1 MRALA
6 LILALLLP
14 LAAAAQDRA
23 QTLADIRSELGAIG
37 AEIASLRAEML
48 SSGAVARFGGASAL
62 ERMDALEAALTALTA
77 RAEALELRLD
87 RIVADATNRLADLEF
102 RLTELEGGDVA
113 GLGQPAPLGT
123 TPSAGSAP
131 ATPGPAPGPQ
141 ASVDRA
147 REVLGQRDFRGALAL
162 LEAAPQPDAGD
173 PLGGEAAYL
182 RGQALEGLGDTAAA
196 ARAYL
201 ESFSG
206 WPDGIDAPMAL
217 FRLGL
222 ALGTL
227 GQRPEACVTLGEVGA
242 RYPLHAAAAEA
253 AAAASALGCG

>member
-1 MRALA
+1 MRLVALVLA
-6 LILALLLP
+6 LVLP

-23 QTLADIRSELGAIG
+23 RTLADIRAELNAIG
-37 AEIASLRAEML
+37 AEIAALRAEMVA
-48 SSGAVARFGGASAL
+48 SGSVSQFGGASAL

-77 RAEALELRLD
+77 RAEALELRID
-87 RIVADATNRLADLEF
+87 RIVADGTNRLADLEF

-113 GLGQPAPLGT
+113 ALGQPAPLGT
-123 TPSAGSAP
+123 TSSAGSAP
-131 ATPGPAPGPQ
+131 AAPGPAPGPQ
-141 ASVDRA
+141 ATVDRA
-147 REVLGQRDFRGALAL
+147 REVLGQRDFRSALAI
-162 LEAAPQPDAGD
+162 LEAAPQPAADD
-173 PLGGEAAYL
+173 PLRGEAAFL
-182 RGQALEGLGDTAAA
+182 RGLALEGLGDTAAA

-227 GQRPEACVTLGEVGA
+227 GQRGEACVTLGEVGA